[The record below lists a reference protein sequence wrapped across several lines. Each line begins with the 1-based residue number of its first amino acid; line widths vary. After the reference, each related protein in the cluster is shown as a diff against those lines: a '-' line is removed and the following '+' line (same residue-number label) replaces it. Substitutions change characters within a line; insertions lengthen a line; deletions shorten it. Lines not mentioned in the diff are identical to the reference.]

1 MARKAKVNDDE
12 RLDSNSIERVIKYLS
27 EKGATK
33 KVACQML
40 NIAYNTT
47 RLDKVIEQYKLKKDS
62 DAKRRAEKRG
72 TPATEAEIS
81 FVISEYLEGNTIDS
95 ISKSLFRGTTFV
107 KSILDRFGVPER
119 NSSPDYFH
127 PRLIPEESMRD
138 RFRIGE
144 RVWSARYDTL
154 GEIITEQTKDG
165 IYIYRLYL
173 YGDWNQY
180 CYQPACE
187 LASLEKLREIGVNV

>member
-1 MARKAKVNDDE
+1 MEDITVARKAKVSDDE
-12 RLDSNSIERVIKYLS
+12 RLDGNSIERVIKYLS

-72 TPATEAEIS
+72 TPATEAEIN

-95 ISKSLFRGTTFV
+95 IKHLRNLVDELSDRGKRIMICSHSSIPQDLIDKCECYFYDSNNLQVHFV
-107 KSILDRFGVPER
+107 
-119 NSSPDYFH
+119 
-127 PRLIPEESMRD
+127 
-138 RFRIGE
+138 
-144 RVWSARYDTL
+144 
-154 GEIITEQTKDG
+154 
-165 IYIYRLYL
+165 
-173 YGDWNQY
+173 
-180 CYQPACE
+180 
-187 LASLEKLREIGVNV
+187 